1 MADSD
6 YESVLCVKPEVH
18 VYRIPPRSS
27 NRGYRAAEWQL
38 DQPAWSGRLRITS
51 RGKMAYIKLEDK
63 TSGELFAQAPVE
75 QFPGMAVE
83 SVADSSRY
91 FVICIED
98 GNGRRA
104 FIGVGFADRG
114 DAFDFN
120 VALQDHF
127 KWVKQQ
133 TEFAKQAQNPETGP
147 KLDLGFKE
155 GQTIKINIANMKKKE
170 GPPAAAAGKP
180 RPLSSGPSL
189 LPPPPGSKAPPPQST
204 LQPAAHAAAN
214 AATLLDLGGFSEP
227 ASSTDTWGDFTK
239 AAGSN
244 GSQSSSGWV
253 QF

>member
-27 NRGYRAAEWQL
+27 NRGYRAADWQL
-38 DQPAWSGRLRITS
+38 DQPAWSGRLRITA
-51 RGKMAYIKLEDK
+51 RANMAFIKLEDR
-63 TSGELFAQAPVE
+63 TTGELFAQAPVE

-83 SVADSSRY
+83 TVVDSSRY

-133 TEFAKQAQNPETGP
+133 AEFAKQAQNPQEGP

-170 GPPAAAAGKP
+170 GAAAAKP
-180 RPLSSGPSL
+180 RPLSAGPSLL
-189 LPPPPGSKAPPPQST
+189 LPPPPGNKAPPQQIASQQIAPPQHST
-204 LQPAAHAAAN
+204 PQPATN
-214 AATLLDLGGFSEP
+214 AGLLLDFGDFSSGP
-227 ASSTDTWGDFTK
+227 AAPKDTWGDFTK
-239 AAGSN
+239 ASRL
-244 GSQSSSGWV
+244 V
-253 QF
+253 